1 MSQKLGP
8 FEENVKQV
16 MEHFELPYA
25 PSAWSDLEQRLD
37 RKAVNNYSWVV
48 AMLAAALFTSAG
60 IYLYYDVN
68 VLRTAASGGWKAG
81 RFEQKVA
88 VRPGSMI
95 AGTAKADLDDS
106 FLTTDTAD
114 ALSESPKNP
123 QETKRLVQWSDSRK
137 AQEPSL
143 TAENQINSN
152 QTTTSETATNGAT
165 GVGLLGI
172 KANVSSACAG
182 TTVDFN
188 ASNGPSKGSYLW
200 NFGDGHFSSKANP
213 QHSYAKP
220 GVYDVSLSVTNLED
234 GQIRTKVLEDF
245 IRIQAAPKADF
256 EWQFVNG
263 PTDEPTVKLV
273 NTSENAHAYE
283 WRFEDGSTSQAISP
297 VLSYNQKGKHAIT
310 LEVTNEQGCKDIQI
324 AYISI
329 ENDFNLGAPEKFTPG
344 KDLFMPESLKQGKQN
359 FKLTIYNGAKPIFES
374 SNKSKGWNGKLPDGS
389 YAVSGQQFPWIVIVK
404 NEATNEEKY
413 YSGLLTVFP

>member
-8 FEENVKQV
+8 FEENVQQV
-16 MEHFELPYA
+16 MEHFELPYV
-25 PSAWSDLEQRLD
+25 PSAWSDMEQRLN
-37 RKAVNNYSWVV
+37 RRSVNSYSWVA
-48 AMLAAALFTSAG
+48 AMLAAAVFTSSA
-60 IYLYYDVN
+60 IYIYYEVN
-68 VLRTAASGGWKAG
+68 VLKSTASGGWKSS
-81 RFEQKVA
+81 RFEHKVNVRPSTSASDSAIHGLRHSELSQTSSIKVA
-88 VRPGSMI
+88 TSENEGLALVSWSNKGIS
-95 AGTAKADLDDS
+95 ADS
-106 FLTTDTAD
+106 PTNET
-114 ALSESPKNP
+114 SPKKSSN
-123 QETKRLVQWSDSRK
+123 VGGG
-137 AQEPSL
+137 
-143 TAENQINSN
+143 NSGEAPVVN
-152 QTTTSETATNGAT
+152 GTS
-165 GVGLLGI
+165 VLGI

-188 ASNGPSKGSYLW
+188 AANGPSKGSYLW
-200 NFGDGHFSSKANP
+200 NFGDGHFSSKPNP
-213 QHSYAKP
+213 QHSFAKP

-234 GQIRTKVLEDF
+234 GQIRTKVMDDF

-273 NTSENAHAYE
+273 NTSENAHAFE
-283 WRFEDGSTSQAISP
+283 WRFEDGTTSQAISP

-310 LEVTNEQGCKDIQI
+310 LEVTNEQGCKDVQI

-344 KDLFMPESLKQGKQN
+344 KDMFMPESLKQGKQN
-359 FKLTIYNGAKPIFES
+359 FKLTIYNGAKAIFES
-374 SNKSKGWNGKLPDGS
+374 SNKNKGWNGKLPDGS
-389 YAVSGQQFPWIVIVK
+389 YAASAQQFPWIVIIK